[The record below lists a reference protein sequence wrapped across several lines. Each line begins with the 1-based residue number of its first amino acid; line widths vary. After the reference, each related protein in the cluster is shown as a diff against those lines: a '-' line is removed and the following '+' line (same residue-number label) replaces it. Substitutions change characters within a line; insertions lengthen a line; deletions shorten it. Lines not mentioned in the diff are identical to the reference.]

1 LLHIIGLT
9 ETKDGGKRL
18 IERNKENQRNSG
30 SLMEDTIIQLDT
42 LDKVGRVKKSFLYG
56 DNYNEKLFSIALEL
70 NITWINRVLFLKLL
84 EGQLINYHKGDKS
97 YAFLNLTR

>member
-1 LLHIIGLT
+1 LSPSHLLKLPFNDSNTLDKSFYNELLHIIGLT

-42 LDKVGRVKKSFLYG
+42 LDKWSR
-56 DNYNEKLFSIALEL
+56 EKIVSL
-70 NITWINRVLFLKLL
+70 R
-84 EGQLINYHKGDKS
+84 
-97 YAFLNLTR
+97 